1 VRTYIGKR
9 VDAACEVWYID
20 EHGVQRELP
29 LRLEVRNHSPTG
41 FEWGYGGS
49 GPAQLALALLLNYF
63 ESFHPDGNVG
73 AALIMYQAFKF
84 KVIGRLPAP
93 GAENGWSMTT
103 ADIRAFVDEFRKA
116 DSESTV

>member
-20 EHGVQRELP
+20 EKGIQRELP

-49 GPAQLALALLLNYF
+49 GPAQLALALMLNYF
-63 ESFHPDGNVG
+63 ESFHKDGNIG
-73 AALIMYQAFKF
+73 AAQIMYQAFKF
-84 KVIGRLPAP
+84 AVVGKLPS
-93 GAENGWSMTT
+93 EGWSMTT
-103 ADIRAFVDEFRKA
+103 ADIRTFVDDFRKA
-116 DSESTV
+116 DAAVAE